1 MIRQLSTNGLKFRT
15 PKFEDSLEEYSQVS
29 HQFHKVDFVIAEES
43 CIVLT
48 NVQIGASFSHA
59 VVDVLGYVNDIPFV
73 VYVTYKDRTIP
84 PDINPPKIQRCGIV
98 EVGIGGLVS
107 IFRTIKQG
115 RYIEALREY
124 IEESTKGK
132 SWVYHP
138 RSARARENAED
149 QMAIWMSRQ
158 KPLRSYRTPVGL
170 TSKSDSSWRSL
181 TVKAQAPNPP
191 KPKVRSFECVMC
203 GAGWSGTSPHCEK
216 CNTHLYTK
224 ESNGIA
230 D

>member
-84 PDINPPKIQRCGIV
+84 PDITHRKF
-98 EVGIGGLVS
+98 S
-107 IFRTIKQG
+107 
-115 RYIEALREY
+115 
-124 IEESTKGK
+124 
-132 SWVYHP
+132 
-138 RSARARENAED
+138 
-149 QMAIWMSRQ
+149 
-158 KPLRSYRTPVGL
+158 
-170 TSKSDSSWRSL
+170 
-181 TVKAQAPNPP
+181 
-191 KPKVRSFECVMC
+191 
-203 GAGWSGTSPHCEK
+203 GAV
-216 CNTHLYTK
+216 
-224 ESNGIA
+224 
-230 D
+230 